1 MAQDDDFFA
10 IIEPLHDLAGEYC
23 LARTGR
29 CFQDKAV
36 MLFDDRR
43 VTIDQFLLPISQK
56 SGTHF
61 EFAQHDL

>member
-1 MAQDDDFFA
+1 
-10 IIEPLHDLAGEYC
+10 
-23 LARTGR
+23 
-29 CFQDKAV
+29 

-61 EFAQHDL
+61 EFAQDDL